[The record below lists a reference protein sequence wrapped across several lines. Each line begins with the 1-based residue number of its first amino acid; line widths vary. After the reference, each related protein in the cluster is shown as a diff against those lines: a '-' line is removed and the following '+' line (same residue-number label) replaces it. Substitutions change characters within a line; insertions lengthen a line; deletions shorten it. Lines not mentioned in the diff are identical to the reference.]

1 MRRLA
6 ALLLTAGLGLGS
18 ASAAELPVGVY
29 GSPAYGPAFVAPVPV
44 TYNWTGLYLGAHVA
58 GAWGDSKWIVEPI
71 SAFAIGFPGADL
83 SGNRLSGSYGG
94 GQLGYNYQLRGSPWV
109 FGWELDSSFGH
120 IRRSTTVPG
129 FVSIGGGTPQIFVG
143 APPLPITVFPGAFL
157 GGPFL
162 LAQGP
167 IGIDGNMEYLGSFR
181 LRLGYAADRLLLYS
195 TLGMAWTHDKV
206 TIVTPAPIPF
216 NFSNTQTHFGV
227 AVGAGVEYAFLN
239 NFSARIEYLYTSYT
253 HADTYFPDVIT
264 GGIGVKANVQAI
276 RGGINYLF
284 QYPR

>member
-6 ALLLTAGLGLGS
+6 VALFTASLGLGS
-18 ASAAELPVGVY
+18 ASAANLPVDVY

-44 TYNWTGLYLGAHVA
+44 VYNWTGLYLGAHGG
-58 GAWGDSKWIVEPI
+58 GAWGDSRWIFQPI
-71 SAFAIGFPGADL
+71 SSFGIQFPGADL

-109 FGWELDSSFGH
+109 VGWELDSSFGH
-120 IRRSTTVPG
+120 IRRSSTVPA
-129 FVSIGGGTPQIFVG
+129 FVSITPQGLPAIFVG
-143 APPLPITVFPGAFL
+143 PPPFPAALL
-157 GGPFL
+157 GGPSL
-162 LAQGP
+162 LTPGSLAISG
-167 IGIDGNMEYLGSFR
+167 DMDYLGSLRF
-181 LRLGYAADRLLLYS
+181 RLGYAVDRLLLYS
-195 TLGMAWTHDKV
+195 TLGLAWTHDTV
-206 TIVTPAPIPF
+206 TIVTPAAIPF
-216 NFSNTQTHFGV
+216 NFSSTQTHFGV

-253 HADTYFPDVIT
+253 HEDTFFPDVIT

>member
-6 ALLLTAGLGLGS
+6 VALFTASLGLGS
-18 ASAAELPVGVY
+18 AAAADLPADVY
-29 GSPAYGPAFVAPVPV
+29 GSPAYGPAFFAPVPL

-71 SAFAIGFPGADL
+71 SAFSIGFPGADL

-120 IRRSTTVPG
+120 IRRSATLPG
-129 FVSIGGGTPQIFVG
+129 FVATAGGTPHIFVG
-143 APPLPITVFPGAFL
+143 APQLPL
-157 GGPFL
+157 L
-162 LAQGP
+162 LTQGT
-167 IGIDGNMEYLGSFR
+167 IGLDGNMEYLGSFR

-195 TLGMAWTHDKV
+195 TLGMAWTHDTV
-206 TIVTPAPIPF
+206 TMVTPAPIPF
-216 NFSNTQTHFGV
+216 NFADTQTHFGV

-264 GGIGVKANVQAI
+264 DGIGVKANVQAV